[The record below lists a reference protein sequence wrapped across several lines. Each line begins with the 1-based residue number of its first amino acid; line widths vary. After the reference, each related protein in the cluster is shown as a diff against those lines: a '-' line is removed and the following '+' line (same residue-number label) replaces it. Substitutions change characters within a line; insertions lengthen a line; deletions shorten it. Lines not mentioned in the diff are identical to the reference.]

1 MINICIDSPVPNLVD
16 LKRDFLN
23 QLESIKDSV
32 PNFQDFIEKL
42 SGISLPN
49 LLGLPDPLFLGYS
62 NIIQE
67 LMEVIDAIKYQADT
81 LTMMNIFKPL
91 ASVIGGALKDIIP
104 KIPTLNFSIIDIV
117 SGNIQGLYD
126 AILSAL
132 KQGVKLPYLPT
143 NLFESFSNYTK
154 EALLSLKIILVGYKG
169 LLLDTMQGMIKKAMS
184 ILEISGSLPTLPKI
198 PSIEEL
204 KQMVLAAFPDYE
216 SWYELITNV
225 DVNKIISIFGLGAF
239 LLPEINFIPNFSN
252 IEKYLME
259 SLNQISDH
267 YSTLGLT
274 MLVDFVESTL
284 GMLGFSFPLFCI
296 GF

>member
-1 MINICIDSPVPNLVD
+1 MFNVCINSPVPNLVD

-91 ASVIGGALKDIIP
+91 VSVIGGALEDIIP

-132 KQGVKLPYLPT
+132 KQGIKLPYLPT

-169 LLLDTMQGMIKKAMS
+169 LLLNTMQGMIKKAMS
-184 ILEISGSLPTLPKI
+184 ILDISGLLPTLPKI

-204 KQMVLAAFPDYE
+204 KQMVLSAFPDYT
-216 SWYELITNV
+216 SWYEVITNV
-225 DVNKIISIFGLGAF
+225 DVMKIISIFGLGAF
-239 LLPEINFIPNFSN
+239 LLPEIDFIPNFSN
-252 IEKYLME
+252 IEQYLME
-259 SLNQISDH
+259 IFNQISDL
-267 YSTLGLT
+267 YSTMGLT
-274 MLVDFVESTL
+274 MLVDFVENNL

>member
-1 MINICIDSPVPNLVD
+1 MFNVCINSPVPNLVD

-23 QLESIKDSV
+23 QLESIKDGV

-42 SGISLPN
+42 SGISIPN
-49 LLGLPDPLFLGYS
+49 LLSLPDPLFLGYS

-91 ASVIGGALKDIIP
+91 VSVIGGALEDIIP

-126 AILSAL
+126 AIIMAL
-132 KQGVKLPYLPT
+132 KQGIKLPYLPT

-169 LLLDTMQGMIKKAMS
+169 LLLNTMQDMIKKAMS
-184 ILEISGSLPTLPKI
+184 ILDISGLIPTLPKI

-204 KQMVLAAFPDYE
+204 KQMVLAAFPDYT

-225 DVNKIISIFGLGAF
+225 DVMKIISIFGLGAF
-239 LLPEINFIPNFSN
+239 LLSEISFIPNFSN
-252 IEKYLME
+252 IEQYLIE
-259 SLNQISDH
+259 SFNQISDH
-267 YSTLGLT
+267 YSTMGLT
-274 MLVDFVESTL
+274 MLVDFVESNL
-284 GMLGFSFPLFCI
+284 GMLGFDFPLFCI

>member
-1 MINICIDSPVPNLVD
+1 MFNVCINSPVPNLVD

-42 SGISLPN
+42 SLISLPN
-49 LLGLPDPLFLGYS
+49 LLGLPDPIFLGYS

-91 ASVIGGALKDIIP
+91 VSVIGGALEDIIP

-126 AILSAL
+126 AILEAL
-132 KQGVKLPYLPT
+132 KQGIKLPYLPT

-169 LLLDTMQGMIKKAMS
+169 LLLNTMQDMIKKAMS
-184 ILEISGSLPTLPKI
+184 ILDISGLLPTLPKI

-204 KQMVLAAFPDYE
+204 KKMVLAAFPDYT

-225 DVNKIISIFGLGAF
+225 DVMKIISIFGLGAF
-239 LLPEINFIPNFSN
+239 LLPEIDFIPNFSN
-252 IEKYLME
+252 IEQYLME
-259 SLNQISDH
+259 IFNQISDH
-267 YSTLGLT
+267 YSTMGLT
-274 MLVDFVESTL
+274 MLVDFVENNL

>member
-1 MINICIDSPVPNLVD
+1 MFNVYINSPVPNLVD

-23 QLESIKDSV
+23 QLESIKDSI

-49 LLGLPDPLFLGYS
+49 LLSLPDPLFLGYS

-91 ASVIGGALKDIIP
+91 ASVIGGALEDIIP

-132 KQGVKLPYLPT
+132 KQGIKLPYLPT

-184 ILEISGSLPTLPKI
+184 ILDISGLLPILPKI

-204 KQMVLAAFPDYE
+204 KQMVLAAFPDYT

-225 DVNKIISIFGLGAF
+225 DVTKIISIFGLGAF
-239 LLPEINFIPNFSN
+239 LLPEIDFIPSFSN
-252 IEKYLME
+252 IEQYLME
-259 SLNQISDH
+259 SFNQISDH
-267 YSTLGLT
+267 YSTLGLK
-274 MLVDFVESTL
+274 MLVDFVENNL

>member
-1 MINICIDSPVPNLVD
+1 MFNVCINSPVPNLVD

-32 PNFQDFIEKL
+32 PNFQNFIEKL

-91 ASVIGGALKDIIP
+91 VSVIGGALEDIIP

-126 AILSAL
+126 AILVAL
-132 KQGVKLPYLPT
+132 KQGIKLPYLPT
-143 NLFESFSNYTK
+143 NLFGSFSNYTK

-169 LLLDTMQGMIKKAMS
+169 LLLNTMQDMIKKAMS
-184 ILEISGSLPTLPKI
+184 ILDISGLLPKLPKI

-204 KQMVLAAFPDYE
+204 KQMVLAAFPDYT
-216 SWYELITNV
+216 SWYEIITNV
-225 DVNKIISIFGLGAF
+225 DVIKIISIFGLGAF
-239 LLPEINFIPNFSN
+239 LLPEFSFIPNFSN
-252 IEKYLME
+252 IEQYLME
-259 SLNQISDH
+259 SFNQISDH
-267 YSTLGLT
+267 YSTMGLT
-274 MLVDFVESTL
+274 MLVDFVENNL

>member
-1 MINICIDSPVPNLVD
+1 MFNICIDSPVPNLVD
-16 LKRDFLN
+16 LKRDFLS
-23 QLESIKDSV
+23 QLEGIKDSV

-49 LLGLPDPLFLGYS
+49 LLGLPDPIFLGYS

-81 LTMMNIFKPL
+81 LTIMNIFKPL
-91 ASVIGGALKDIIP
+91 MSVIGGALEDIIP

-117 SGNIQGLYD
+117 NGNIQGLYD
-126 AILSAL
+126 AIIMAL
-132 KQGVKLPYLPT
+132 KQGIKLPYLPT

-169 LLLDTMQGMIKKAMS
+169 LLLDTMQDMIKKAMS
-184 ILEISGSLPTLPKI
+184 ILDISGLLPTLPKI

-204 KQMVLAAFPDYE
+204 KQMVLAAFPDYT
-216 SWYELITNV
+216 SWYDLITNV
-225 DVNKIISIFGLGAF
+225 DVIKIISIFGLGAF
-239 LLPEINFIPNFSN
+239 LLPEIDFIPNFSN
-252 IEKYLME
+252 IEQYLME
-259 SLNQISDH
+259 SFNHISDH
-267 YSTLGLT
+267 YSTVGLT
-274 MLVDFVESTL
+274 MLVDFVENNL

>member
-1 MINICIDSPVPNLVD
+1 MFNICINSPVPNLVD

-23 QLESIKDSV
+23 QLENIKDSV

-49 LLGLPDPLFLGYS
+49 LLSLPDPLFLGYS

-81 LTMMNIFKPL
+81 LTMLNIFKPL
-91 ASVIGGALKDIIP
+91 VSVIGGALEDIIP
-104 KIPTLNFSIIDIV
+104 KIPNLNFSIVDIV
-117 SGNIQGLYD
+117 NGGIQGLYD
-126 AILSAL
+126 AILEAL
-132 KQGVKLPYLPT
+132 KQGIKLPYLPT

-169 LLLDTMQGMIKKAMS
+169 LLLNTMQDMIKKAMS
-184 ILEISGSLPTLPKI
+184 ILDISGFLPTLPKI
-198 PSIEEL
+198 PSTEEL
-204 KQMVLAAFPDYE
+204 KQMVLAAFPDYT

-225 DVNKIISIFGLGAF
+225 DVIKIISIFGLGAF
-239 LLPEINFIPNFSN
+239 LLPEIDFIPNFSN
-252 IEKYLME
+252 IEQYLME
-259 SLNQISDH
+259 SFNQISDH

-274 MLVDFVESTL
+274 MLVDFVENNL

>member
-1 MINICIDSPVPNLVD
+1 MINICIDSPVPNLAD

-23 QLESIKDSV
+23 QLESIKDNV

-49 LLGLPDPLFLGYS
+49 LLSLPDPLFLGYS

-91 ASVIGGALKDIIP
+91 ASVIGGALEDIIP

-184 ILEISGSLPTLPKI
+184 ILDISGLLPTLPKI

-204 KQMVLAAFPDYE
+204 KQMVLAAFPDYT

-225 DVNKIISIFGLGAF
+225 DVIKIISIFGLGAF
-239 LLPEINFIPNFSN
+239 LLPEIDFIPNFSN
-252 IEKYLME
+252 IEQYLME
-259 SLNQISDH
+259 SFNQISDH

-274 MLVDFVESTL
+274 MLVDFVESNL